1 MQGDDAPLTLRKKR
15 AVLWEGMHPAPYFKE
30 TDEAALRAFLA
41 ERGFGLIIGSD
52 GGRPIA
58 AHAAFL
64 LDGRTLR
71 FHLSRANALTP
82 VLEAGGRALAVIS
95 GPDAYISP
103 DWYGVDDQVPTWN
116 YLSVEMEG
124 AVTPVGDEAAVRLLD
139 DLSAHFEGKLAP
151 KTPWTRAKM
160 TPAYFERLLRGIRA
174 FEMRVERLEGITK
187 LGQNKPAEVIERTAD
202 ALAGLGDPMAQEV
215 ARLMREPR
223 RPG

>member
-1 MQGDDAPLTLRKKR
+1 MRSSPNANANDRRPRR
-15 AVLWEGMHPAPYFKE
+15 
-30 TDEAALRAFLA
+30 
-41 ERGFGLIIGSD
+41 

-160 TPAYFERLLRGIRA
+160 T
-174 FEMRVERLEGITK
+174 LEGITK
-187 LGQNKPAEVIERTAD
+187 LGQNKPAEVIERTAE
-202 ALAGLGDPMAQEV
+202 ALASLGDPMAQEM

>member
-1 MQGDDAPLTLRKKR
+1 
-15 AVLWEGMHPAPYFKE
+15 MHPAPYFKE
-30 TDEAALRAFLA
+30 TDKAVLSALVA
-41 ERGFGLIIGSD
+41 ERGFGLIIGLD
-52 GGRPIA
+52 GARPVA

-64 LDGRTLR
+64 LEGRTLR

-82 VLEAGGRALAVIS
+82 VLEAGGTALAVVS
-95 GPDAYISP
+95 GPDAYVSP
-103 DWYGVDDQVPTWN
+103 DWYGLDDQVPTWN
-116 YLSVEMEG
+116 YVSVEMEG
-124 AVTPVGDEAAVRLLD
+124 PVTPVGDEAATVLLD

-151 KTPWTRAKM
+151 KPPWTRQKM

-187 LGQNKPAEVIERTAD
+187 LSQNKPPEVVTRTAE
-202 ALAGLGDPMAQEV
+202 ALEALNDPNAREV